1 MNTAELEDRYSVG
14 LYPLKPVT
22 IVSGKGAKLTG
33 EDGKEYL
40 DFGASYGVC
49 NVGHCNPAVVE
60 AIRRQ
65 AGELMFVSAT
75 YPTPLRARL
84 QERIASLMPPGLDR
98 VFLCNSGTEAVE
110 AALKFARYVTKR
122 DRIVAMKR
130 AFHGRTLGALSATFK
145 KEYRDG
151 FGTLLPVDFISYNEP
166 SEVAAAVTKET
177 AAVIVEPV
185 QGEGGVH
192 QATPEFMRALESA
205 CRERGALLI
214 VDEIQTGFGRTGKM
228 FALEHTG
235 VRPDI
240 VCVAKSMGGGFPIGA
255 MVTRKEHCVLPKA
268 AHGSTFGGNPLACAA
283 ALAAIDF
290 IQEHKLWEQAEKLG
304 SQIMSELRAAN
315 LSAVR
320 EIRGKGLMIGIELK
334 QKAQPYLSKLLDK
347 GFLAIPAGA
356 NVLRLLPP
364 LVITEDELGQGI
376 SILKEVLAGE

>member
-1 MNTAELEDRYSVG
+1 
-14 LYPLKPVT
+14 
-22 IVSGKGAKLTG
+22 
-33 EDGKEYL
+33 
-40 DFGASYGVC
+40 
-49 NVGHCNPAVVE
+49 
-60 AIRRQ
+60 
-65 AGELMFVSAT
+65 
-75 YPTPLRARL
+75 
-84 QERIASLMPPGLDR
+84 
-98 VFLCNSGTEAVE
+98 
-110 AALKFARYVTKR
+110 
-122 DRIVAMKR
+122 
-130 AFHGRTLGALSATFK
+130 
-145 KEYRDG
+145 
-151 FGTLLPVDFISYNEP
+151 
-166 SEVAAAVTKET
+166 VAAAVTKET